1 MTETTVRTDLL
12 QPLKIVTE
20 LRVDTVGENLR
31 VLAVDDV
38 PLPVQEPR
46 RDLEL
51 RGVLDDGDETFEL
64 IRVKLASAEAHGR
77 QSPVA

>member
-12 QPLKIVTE
+12 QPLQIVTE
-20 LRVDTVGENLR
+20 FRVNGVRENLA
-31 VLAVDDV
+31 VLAVNDV

-51 RGVLDDGDETFEL
+51 RGVLDDGDNSLKF
-64 IRVKLASAEAHGR
+64 IRVEVS
-77 QSPVA
+77 SPEWIG